1 MDAIRPK
8 LIYGKIFDDQNIA
21 INEIDKESIKPIVV
35 TGKVFDREFRIL
47 KNRKALLTFAVN
59 DYLDSIK
66 VKLFIEQKHVSFYES
81 RITEGT
87 ILRIRGNVVFDTYD
101 KELTIQKVTGIIVE
115 PEFEGRRVDTAQQK
129 RVELHCHTKMSAMD
143 GVSSAAD
150 IVRQAYKWGM
160 QGIAITDHAVVQSL
174 PEAYHAV
181 PDTDNFKL
189 ILGVEGYL
197 VDIDP
202 EYFGQMDR
210 DERKKIRSYHVIIIV
225 QNEAGR
231 INLYKL
237 ISESHLN
244 YFYRRPLIPR
254 SLLIKYRE
262 GLIIGSACCAGELY
276 CALLERRSEEGIR
289 KIVDFYDYLEI
300 QPLDN
305 NRFMINSECFPYVN
319 SERDLK
325 AINAEIVKLGENC
338 NKRVVATSDA
348 HFLNPEDE
356 IFRDIILSG
365 IGMEEEPASLYLRTT
380 DEMLDEFSY
389 LGEEKAREVVIENTN
404 KILNLCDHVSPVR
417 PDKCPPVIEN
427 SDEILKKI
435 CLDKAHELYGDHLP
449 EIVSER
455 LEKELSSVIGN
466 GYSVMYIIAQKL
478 VERSLREGYLVG
490 SRGSVGSSFAAYT
503 AGITEVNPLPPHY
516 LCPNCKHSDFSCE
529 EVTLLD
535 GNSGCDL
542 PDKTCPICGSAMSKQ
557 GFNIPFETFLG
568 FEGDKEPDIDLNFSG
583 EIQESIHQYTKEI
596 FGNENCFKGG
606 TISSLAGR
614 SAYGFVMRYL
624 EKNHITKRQ
633 AEIQRLVDGCL
644 GIKRGTGQHPGGIV
658 ILPRGEDINSFTP
671 IQYPADDSDS
681 SFITTHFD
689 YHSIDHN
696 LLKLDILGHDD
707 PTMLRFLQKDTGVDP
722 HRIPLDDNKVMQL
735 FKDVSALGI
744 TPEQIGGV
752 KLGCLGIPEFGTD
765 FAMSMVAEAKPQS
778 FSDLMRLSGLA
789 HGTDVWLGNAKELI
803 SSGTADIKSCICCR
817 DDIMSYLIQ
826 KGIEKKTAFKV
837 MEAVRKGKVANGKES
852 NWEEWKELMIKKGIP
867 EWYTKSCE
875 KIKYMFPKAHAA
887 AYVMMAWRIA
897 YYKIYYPQEFYC
909 AWFSIRANTL
919 NYEKMFRGK
928 EILKIHLEEYRS
940 CADSLSASEK
950 DEYTAMRIAE
960 EMYERGID
968 ICPIDFNVVDSTKFK
983 VVGDKIMPSLVSIG
997 GLGGKAAEQII
1008 NAAKDTPFISKD
1020 DFKDRT
1026 RCPQQVY
1033 ENMVRLGLLNELPD
1047 SDQISLFDDWY

>member
-1 MDAIRPK
+1 M
-8 LIYGKIFDDQNIA
+8 
-21 INEIDKESIKPIVV
+21 
-35 TGKVFDREFRIL
+35 
-47 KNRKALLTFAVN
+47 
-59 DYLDSIK
+59 
-66 VKLFIEQKHVSFYES
+66 
-81 RITEGT
+81 
-87 ILRIRGNVVFDTYD
+87 
-101 KELTIQKVTGIIVE
+101 
-115 PEFEGRRVDTAQQK
+115 
-129 RVELHCHTKMSAMD
+129 
-143 GVSSAAD
+143 
-150 IVRQAYKWGM
+150 
-160 QGIAITDHAVVQSL
+160 
-174 PEAYHAV
+174 
-181 PDTDNFKL
+181 
-189 ILGVEGYL
+189 
-197 VDIDP
+197 
-202 EYFGQMDR
+202 
-210 DERKKIRSYHVIIIV
+210 
-225 QNEAGR
+225 
-231 INLYKL
+231 
-237 ISESHLN
+237 
-244 YFYRRPLIPR
+244 
-254 SLLIKYRE
+254 
-262 GLIIGSACCAGELY
+262 
-276 CALLERRSEEGIR
+276 
-289 KIVDFYDYLEI
+289 
-300 QPLDN
+300 
-305 NRFMINSECFPYVN
+305 
-319 SERDLK
+319 
-325 AINAEIVKLGENC
+325 
-338 NKRVVATSDA
+338 
-348 HFLNPEDE
+348 
-356 IFRDIILSG
+356 
-365 IGMEEEPASLYLRTT
+365 
-380 DEMLDEFSY
+380 
-389 LGEEKAREVVIENTN
+389 
-404 KILNLCDHVSPVR
+404 
-417 PDKCPPVIEN
+417 
-427 SDEILKKI
+427 
-435 CLDKAHELYGDHLP
+435 
-449 EIVSER
+449 
-455 LEKELSSVIGN
+455 
-466 GYSVMYIIAQKL
+466 
-478 VERSLREGYLVG
+478 
-490 SRGSVGSSFAAYT
+490 
-503 AGITEVNPLPPHY
+503 
-516 LCPNCKHSDFSCE
+516 
-529 EVTLLD
+529 TLLD

-671 IQYPADDSDS
+671 IQYPADDADS

-707 PTMLRFLQKDTGVDP
+707 PTMLRFLQKYTGVDP
-722 HRIPLDDNKVMQL
+722 HRIPLDDSKVMQL

-752 KLGCLGIPEFGTD
+752 KLGCLGIPEFRTD

-778 FSDLMRLSGLA
+778 FSDLMRISGLA

-803 SSGTADIKSCICCR
+803 SSGTADIKSCICSR
-817 DDIMSYLIQ
+817 DDIMSCLVR

-837 MEAVRKGKVANGKES
+837 MEAVRKGRVANGKES

-928 EILKIHLEEYRS
+928 EILKNHLEEYRS

-968 ICPIDFNVVDSTKFK
+968 ICPIDFNVVDTTKFK
-983 VVGDKIMPSLVSIG
+983 VLGDKIMPSLVSIG
-997 GLGGKAAEQII
+997 GLGEKAAVQII
-1008 NAAKDTPFISKD
+1008 SEAKETPFISKD
-1020 DFKDRT
+1020 DFKART
-1026 RCPQQVY
+1026 RCPQHVY
-1033 ENMVRLGLLNELPD
+1033 ENMVRLGLLDKLPE
-1047 SDQISLFDDWY
+1047 SNQLSLFDDWNK